1 MCSNMLFKMK
11 MIRVYYKLIYYIH
24 KETALKINVVSC
36 SNIIIKEY

>member
-1 MCSNMLFKMK
+1 MLFKMK